1 MAPEQQAI
9 QAVADP
15 LLPPLAIHALLC
27 LLGLAAHFCKE
38 LIRIQRDTGAPPHA
52 VRYWSKHPY
61 QTALCVIGAAVGFLG
76 LYEAQQLT
84 SVTAFG
90 CGWMANSMADVM
102 GKRAGSSL

>member
-1 MAPEQQAI
+1 MQQAI
-9 QAVADP
+9 AQEP
-15 LLPPLAIHALLC
+15 ITQTLLIHASLC

-38 LIRIQRDTGAPPHA
+38 LVRIQRETNAVPQV

-61 QTALCVIGAAVGFLG
+61 QTALCFIGAAVGFLG

-102 GKRAGSSL
+102 GKRAGQSL